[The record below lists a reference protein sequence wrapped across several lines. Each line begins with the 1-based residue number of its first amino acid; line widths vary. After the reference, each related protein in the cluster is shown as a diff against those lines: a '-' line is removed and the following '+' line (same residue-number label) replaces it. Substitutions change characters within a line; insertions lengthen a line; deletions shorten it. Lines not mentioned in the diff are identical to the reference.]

1 MISENE
7 NSFSVNS
14 AQEPDIIETDM
25 SEFGLVGIETDQI
38 MFYNGLQEIIIHRTF
53 KSPCP
58 SITNA
63 EIQMSKEITGCRTK
77 ASKIESNRKQLS
89 KLCED
94 SWDNVT
100 QALGK

>member
-1 MISENE
+1 MNL
-7 NSFSVNS
+7 
-14 AQEPDIIETDM
+14 AQKPDIIETDM

-38 MFYNGLQEIIIHRTF
+38 MFYNGLQEIYIHRVY

-63 EIQMSKEITGCRTK
+63 EIEMSKEITGCRTK
-77 ASKIESNRKQLS
+77 SSKIEENRKQLS

-94 SWDNVT
+94 SWRNVT
-100 QALGK
+100 QALGE